1 MSSRILGL
9 FSFILLSVIGMT
21 SLSSAVEPKSI
32 DKFTS
37 SMGER
42 PYDTFDRIVE
52 RIKQEYVEEVADEK
66 LLNGALNGMLS
77 ALDPHSS
84 YLEPKAYEE
93 LQAQT
98 KGEFGGLGMEVT
110 QENGLV
116 KIISPIDDTPAQ
128 KAGLEA
134 GDLIV
139 AIDKKPVMGMTLTE
153 AVELLRGKPGTKVKI
168 HIKRKDKDVFDKTIT
183 RAIIHVKAVK
193 WAEKG
198 NVGYI
203 RIATFSETTV
213 SLIKEA
219 IADIMKKL
227 GPKLEG
233 FVLDVRNDPGGLLD
247 AAIGASD
254 IFLKK
259 GKEIVSI
266 RGRKPE
272 SELRYYAEHKDI
284 TQNLPIVVL
293 INGGSASASEI
304 LAGALQDNH
313 RGVVVGTKSFG
324 KGSVQAVLPLTNG
337 GAIKLTTARY
347 YTPSGRSIQAKGIEP
362 DITIDQI
369 HDKLEKVNE
378 EDRIREE
385 DFVGALDTPKETK
398 SSSDKKNTEADK
410 KKAEDDELDPDKQKK
425 KKEIEDYQLMRAI
438 DIVRTMAITQK
449 YDKQHNTEGSE
460 ITAPKSEGEETD
472 KPAEG
477 SESPVP
483 KAEEPTAKNPKPTE
497 SKPEQNP

>member
-1 MSSRILGL
+1 MSSRFLALLI
-9 FSFILLSVIGMT
+9 FILLSTVGIT
-21 SLSSAVEPKSI
+21 SLYSVADPKNT

-37 SMGER
+37 SMGAR
-42 PYDTFDRIVE
+42 PYDTFDHIVE
-52 RIKQEYVEEVADEK
+52 RIKQEYVEEVTDEK

-77 ALDPHSS
+77 ALDPHST
-84 YLEPKAYEE
+84 YLEPKVYEE
-93 LQAQT
+93 LQVQT

-128 KAGLEA
+128 KVGLEA

-153 AVELLRGKPGTKVKI
+153 AVELLRGKPGTKVRV
-168 HIKRKDKDVFDKTIT
+168 HIKREGKDVFEKTIT

-193 WAEKG
+193 WSEKG

-213 SLIKEA
+213 PLIKEA
-219 IADIMKKL
+219 IADIKKKL
-227 GPKLEG
+227 GAKLEG
-233 FVLDVRNDPGGLLD
+233 FILDVRNDPGGLLD
-247 AAIGASD
+247 AAVGASD
-254 IFLKK
+254 LFLKK
-259 GKEIVSI
+259 GKEIVST
-266 RGRKPE
+266 RGRTPE
-272 SELRYYAEHKDI
+272 IEMRIYAEHEDI
-284 TQNLPIVVL
+284 TDNLPIVVL
-293 INGGSASASEI
+293 INGGAASASEI

-313 RGVVVGTKSFG
+313 RAVVVGTKSFG
-324 KGSVQAVLPLTNG
+324 KGSVQTVLPLTNG

-362 DITIDQI
+362 DIIIDQI
-369 HDKLEKVNE
+369 HDKKLEKVDE

-398 SSSDKKNTEADK
+398 SPSSSADEKKESDQ
-410 KKAEDDELDPDKQKK
+410 KKAEEDELDPEKKKK

-449 YDKQHNTEGSE
+449 YDQQNK
-460 ITAPKSEGEETD
+460 
-472 KPAEG
+472 AEG
-477 SESPVP
+477 SETVAP
-483 KAEEPTAKNPKPTE
+483 KAEGTPTPVEPTAKASEAKDA
-497 SKPEQNP
+497 KPEEPKAKTPKNN